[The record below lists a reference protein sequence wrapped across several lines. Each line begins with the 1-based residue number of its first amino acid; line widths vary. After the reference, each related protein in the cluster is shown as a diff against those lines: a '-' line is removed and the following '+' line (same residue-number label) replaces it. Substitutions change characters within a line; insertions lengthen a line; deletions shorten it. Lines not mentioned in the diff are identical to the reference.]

1 MFCHSFIAMKCV
13 YIVFFFFT
21 VNSSVDAARSS
32 LNAVAGESSMEKAL
46 NKRLFPKV
54 TQSASAV

>member
-1 MFCHSFIAMKCV
+1 MFFHSFIAMEYV
-13 YIVFFFFT
+13 YIVFFFT